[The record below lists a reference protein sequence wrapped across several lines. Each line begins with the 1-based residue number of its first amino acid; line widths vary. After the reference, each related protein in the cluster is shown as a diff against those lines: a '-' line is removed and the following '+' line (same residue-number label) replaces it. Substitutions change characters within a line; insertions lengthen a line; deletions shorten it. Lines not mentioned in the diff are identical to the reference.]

1 MNFLS
6 TFVTRKGVGDVAGTA
21 ELKEQDLS
29 FLSET
34 EGLVTACLVG
44 GALMKMP
51 VVFWDEKKI

>member
-1 MNFLS
+1 M
-6 TFVTRKGVGDVAGTA
+6 TRKGVGDVAGTA

-34 EGLVTACLVG
+34 EGLVTACPIG